1 MSGDGIV
8 KIHGKQYR
16 TVARRVADFRAKYPP
31 SSGWAIDTKIE
42 QLGEGSAIVRASI
55 ISPEGR
61 PVATALA
68 QDAAG
73 DSSRHKTSWLE
84 IAETSAVGRALA
96 FFSVET
102 MGDELQV
109 ASAEEVQSARAA
121 SERIEALKEELNEV
135 KKSVKPE
142 TVEAARKLAADGS
155 VASLEKA
162 LVFMRRESELR
173 PGWYDIA
180 EALVMSWREIL
191 SGDHWVDREKYEER
205 LENVAEYFQEE
216 LSEFGDMNTLLK
228 GEFDHRLG
236 ELERLEEIIKNT
248 EGEKR

>member
-8 KIHGKQYR
+8 KIHGKAYR

-42 QLGEGSAIVRASI
+42 QLGDGSAIVRASI

-96 FFSVET
+96 FFSLET
-102 MGDELQV
+102 MGDEFNI
-109 ASAEEVQSARAA
+109 ASAEEVQNARAA

-155 VASLEKA
+155 IA
-162 LVFMRRESELR
+162 FMRRESEIR

-180 EALVMSWREIL
+180 EALVTSWREIL
-191 SGDHWVDREKYEER
+191 SGDHWVVRDEYEER
-205 LENVAEYFQEE
+205 LENVAEYFQGE
-216 LSEFGDMNTLLK
+216 LSEFADMNTLLK

-236 ELERLEEIIKNT
+236 ELERLEEIIKKT